1 MQKYKNKSREV
12 FSLPKVMGKN
22 GIWKTHR
29 EKQNSEDALIL
40 VDEQGSCGKVREG
53 QRWWT

>member
-12 FSLPKVMGKN
+12 LSLPKVMGEN

-29 EKQNSEDALIL
+29 EKHKIVRMPLSL
-40 VDEQGSCGKVREG
+40 VDEQGSFGKVRE
-53 QRWWT
+53 W